1 VVEILKSFE
10 QVAGRFGPWV
20 LLTPGLAA
28 VVLGLVAWLAG
39 VRLQRIVL
47 AVFGAAVGALVS
59 FLVGGPNPPVVVVA
73 AGGGAALGALL
84 PRVFLAVLLA
94 VFGVAIAFTVLAG
107 THLQEQQGT
116 LCGAQDTGK
125 VETYTVG
132 QSLDVV
138 RAYSIDVAD
147 CTKAAARKLVPVNWA
162 ILAAVASGLLVLG
175 LLFIRPAGAL
185 TCSLLGTALV
195 FTGLILLLI
204 FKGTEPIGRVQQQGA
219 YYGLVLVGMAAFGTL
234 EQLVLCRPAK
244 GGAEGKASHSQ
255 NGGSKHAW
263 RGR

>member
-1 VVEILKSFE
+1 MVEILKSFE

-20 LLTPGLAA
+20 LLAPGLAA

-39 VRLQRIVL
+39 MRLQRIVL

-59 FLVGGPNPPVVVVA
+59 FLIGGPNAAIAGVA
-73 AGGGAALGALL
+73 AGGGAALGAAL

-107 THLQEQQGT
+107 TNLQEQQGT
-116 LCGAQDTGK
+116 LCGARDAGQAEK
-125 VETYTVG
+125 YTVT

-147 CTKAAARKLVPVNWA
+147 CAKAAARKLVPVNWA
-162 ILAAVASGLLVLG
+162 ILAAVGSTLLVLG
-175 LLFIRPAGAL
+175 LLFVRPAGAL

-195 FTGLILLLI
+195 FAGLILLLI

-219 YYGLVLVGMAAFGTL
+219 YYGLVLVGMAVFGTV
-234 EQLVLCRPAK
+234 EQLILCRPAK
-244 GGAEGKASHSQ
+244 GGGDKASHSQ
-255 NGGSKHAW
+255 NGESKHAW
-263 RGR
+263 RGA